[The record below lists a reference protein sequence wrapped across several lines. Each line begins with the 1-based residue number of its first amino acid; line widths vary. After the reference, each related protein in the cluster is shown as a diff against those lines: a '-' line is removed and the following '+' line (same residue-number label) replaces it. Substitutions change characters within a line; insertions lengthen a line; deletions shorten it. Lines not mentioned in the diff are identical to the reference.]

1 MAASWPSKM
10 DVAVTTRR
18 GMDPSATLSEPPE
31 DWLSTPLATIFR
43 VAGSTRMRCTVKI
56 AIFSI
61 SGTLFK
67 TRNESQE
74 PVTMRCPRDSTVL
87 MGPDTPGLSLFAD
100 NGIHSCNS
108 CHGMLLSGEA
118 AESSVA
124 RESFERMHSAFEDGG
139 KEVALDCPSCD
150 SKMRVRTIVFARPD
164 GNEMM
169 PMELDGCP
177 SCSSFWFDA
186 GELQK
191 LAPPFEYADEQ
202 PVREAKAL
210 AILIQMLLL
219 LPYRIS

>member
-1 MAASWPSKM
+1 
-10 DVAVTTRR
+10 
-18 GMDPSATLSEPPE
+18 
-31 DWLSTPLATIFR
+31 
-43 VAGSTRMRCTVKI
+43 
-56 AIFSI
+56 
-61 SGTLFK
+61 
-67 TRNESQE
+67 
-74 PVTMRCPRDSTVL
+74 MRCPRDSTVL

-100 NGIHSCNS
+100 NGIHSCNI